1 MASAWSGRFTTSLI
15 LADGIS
21 RELPVRLTD
30 LERLELAD
38 RKAAAEDELADH
50 QTRMAEQRR
59 ELAKQ
64 GEAIARRI
72 ADMGTALRE
81 RQERRVVVCYERWAN
96 GQIEVVRRDVDPR
109 DAASIVDRRPA
120 TLAESQHAIAGLTS
134 APAAPAADAEPDAP
148 PAKAPRKGRRRS

>member
-1 MASAWSGRFTTSLI
+1 MNTEHLYDPVGDVLS
-15 LADGIS
+15 DGIS

-38 RKAAAEDELADH
+38 RKAAAEDELAAH

-59 ELAKQ
+59 ELAKH
-64 GEAIARRI
+64 GAAIARRI
-72 ADMGTALRE
+72 VDMGTALRE

-109 DAASIVDRRPA
+109 DPASIVDRRPA
-120 TLAESQHAIAGLTS
+120 SLEESQRALAGLS
-134 APAAPAADAEPDAP
+134 GAPPIPAAGAQPEGL
-148 PAKAPRKGRRRS
+148 PAKQARKGRKPS

>member
-1 MASAWSGRFTTSLI
+1 MNHEHLYDPVGDVITDA
-15 LADGIS
+15 IS

-38 RKAAAEDELADH
+38 RKAAAEDELAAH
-50 QTRMAEQRR
+50 QNRMAEVRR
-59 ELAKQ
+59 DMAKQ
-64 GEAIARRI
+64 GGELSRRI
-72 ADMGTALRE
+72 AEMGTVLRE

-109 DAASIVDRRPA
+109 DPASIVDRRPA
-120 TLAESQHAIAGLTS
+120 TLEESQHAIAGLTG

-148 PAKAPRKGRRRS
+148 PPKRSRKERKRS

>member
-1 MASAWSGRFTTSLI
+1 MIHEHLYDPVGDVI
-15 LADGIS
+15 ADAIS

-38 RKAAAEDELADH
+38 RKAAAEDELAAH

-59 ELAKQ
+59 ELAKH

-72 ADMGTALRE
+72 AEMGTVLRE

-96 GQIEVVRRDVDPR
+96 GQIEVIRRDVDPR

-120 TLAESQHAIAGLTS
+120 TLKESQHAIAGLTGAPS
-134 APAAPAADAEPDAP
+134 AAAADAEADEP
-148 PAKAPRKGRRRS
+148 PAKGPRKGRKKP

>member
-1 MASAWSGRFTTSLI
+1 MNTEHLYDPVGDV
-15 LADGIS
+15 LADSIS

-38 RKAAAEDELADH
+38 RKAAAEDELAAH
-50 QTRMAEQRR
+50 QARMAEQRR

-72 ADMGTALRE
+72 TEMGTALRE

-109 DAASIVDRRPA
+109 DPASIVDRRPA
-120 TLAESQHAIAGLTS
+120 TIEESQHAIAGLTG
-134 APAAPAADAEPDAP
+134 APAATAADAEPDEP
-148 PAKAPRKGRRRS
+148 PAKGPRKGRKKS

>member
-1 MASAWSGRFTTSLI
+1 MNHEHLYDPVGDV
-15 LADGIS
+15 LADAIS

-38 RKAAAEDELADH
+38 RKAAAEDELAAH

-59 ELAKQ
+59 ELAKH

-109 DAASIVDRRPA
+109 DPASIVDRRPA
-120 TLAESQHAIAGLTS
+120 SLEESQRVLAGLAGT
-134 APAAPAADAEPDAP
+134 AAPAADADPEEP
-148 PAKAPRKGRRRS
+148 PAKRKGRKRS

>member
-1 MASAWSGRFTTSLI
+1 MNHEHLYDPVGDVI
-15 LADGIS
+15 ADAIS

-38 RKAAAEDELADH
+38 RKAAAEDELAAH

-59 ELAKQ
+59 ELAKH

-72 ADMGTALRE
+72 TEMGTALRE
-81 RQERRVVVCYERWAN
+81 RQERRVVVCYERWAH

-109 DAASIVDRRPA
+109 DPASIVDRRPA
-120 TLAESQHAIAGLTS
+120 SLEESQRALAGL
-134 APAAPAADAEPDAP
+134 AGAAAPAADADPEEP
-148 PAKAPRKGRRRS
+148 PAKRKGRRKS

>member
-1 MASAWSGRFTTSLI
+1 MNTEHLYDPVGDV

-38 RKAAAEDELADH
+38 RKATAEDELAAH

-59 ELAKQ
+59 ELAKH

-96 GQIEVVRRDVDPR
+96 GQVEVVRRDIDPR
-109 DAASIVDRRPA
+109 DPASIVDRRPA
-120 TLAESQHAIAGLTS
+120 TLEESQHALSGLS
-134 APAAPAADAEPDAP
+134 AAQPAPAATAQPEEP
-148 PAKAPRKGRRRS
+148 PAKPPRRGRKPS

>member
-1 MASAWSGRFTTSLI
+1 MNHEHLYDPVGDV
-15 LADGIS
+15 LADAIS

-38 RKAAAEDELADH
+38 RKAAAEDELAAH

-59 ELAKQ
+59 GLAKH

-96 GQIEVVRRDVDPR
+96 GQVEVVRRDVDPR
-109 DAASIVDRRPA
+109 DPASIVDRRPA
-120 TLAESQHAIAGLTS
+120 TLQESQHAIAGLTS
-134 APAAPAADAEPDAP
+134 AQPPPADDTQPEEP
-148 PAKAPRKGRRRS
+148 PAKGPRKGRRRS